1 VLCWSF
7 LAAEQCGQSFRRAD
21 TFWRKLVL
29 PQEERM
35 RLGIPWYGG
44 YRWFKSPNV
53 VPIEKYRKPKGHGAG
68 IGGE

>member
-1 VLCWSF
+1 MNTQTST
-7 LAAEQCGQSFRRAD
+7 SRRRDEDAD

>member
-1 VLCWSF
+1 
-7 LAAEQCGQSFRRAD
+7 
-21 TFWRKLVL
+21 
-29 PQEERM
+29 M